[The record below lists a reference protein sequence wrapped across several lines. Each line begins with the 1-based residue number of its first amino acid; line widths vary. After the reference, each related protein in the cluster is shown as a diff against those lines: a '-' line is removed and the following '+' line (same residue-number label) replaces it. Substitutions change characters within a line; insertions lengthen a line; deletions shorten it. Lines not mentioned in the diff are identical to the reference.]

1 MKTKALILLLAVLFV
16 GMGLTAQS
24 PFVVKTVKM
33 TVDGTS
39 TMHKWEMAVNK
50 VTAEGKLTMNGSVLE
65 DIQSLNV
72 TAGAKSLKSTHGKIM
87 DEKTY
92 EALKAD
98 EFPNITFQLTQIES
112 ITPAT
117 GGYTVKAKGNLT
129 IAGVKKPVS
138 MQVSATVASNGYV
151 TFKGS
156 RKVLMTDHNMTPPKA
171 VMGTIKV
178 GPEVTVNFEVTL
190 APAAI

>member
-50 VTAEGKLTMNGSVLE
+50 VTAEGKLTMNGSTLE
-65 DIQSLNV
+65 GIQSLNV
-72 TAGAKSLKSTHGKIM
+72 TVGAKSLKSTQGKIL
-87 DEKTY
+87 DDKTY
-92 EALKAD
+92 EALKA
-98 EFPNITFQLTQIES
+98 EEYPNILFQLTEVES
-112 ITPAT
+112 ITPAGT
-117 GGYTVKAKGNLT
+117 GFTVKAKGNLT

-138 MQVSATVASNGYV
+138 MQVSATVASNGYI

-156 RKVLMTDHNMTPPKA
+156 RKINMIDHGMTPPKA

-178 GPEVTVNFEVTL
+178 GPEVNVNFEVTL
-190 APAAI
+190 APTAI

>member
-1 MKTKALILLLAVLFV
+1 MKALILSSVALLC
-16 GMGLTAQS
+16 GMGLVAQS
-24 PFVVKTVKM
+24 PFVVKSTKM

-50 VTAEGKLTMNGSVLE
+50 VTAEGKLTMNGNVLE
-65 DIQSLNV
+65 GIQSLNV
-72 TAGAKSLKSTHGKIM
+72 TASAKSLKSEHGKIM

-98 EFPNITFQLTQIES
+98 AHPNILFQLTEIES
-112 ITPAT
+112 ITPA
-117 GGYTVKAKGNLT
+117 GSGYTVKAKGNLT

-138 MQVSATVASNGYV
+138 MQVTASVAANGYI

-156 RKVLMTDHNMTPPKA
+156 RKVSMLDHGMTPPKA

-178 GPEVTVNFEVTL
+178 GPEVNVNFEVTL
-190 APAAI
+190 APAAL

>member
-16 GMGLTAQS
+16 GMGLEAQS
-24 PFVVKTVKM
+24 PFVVKSTKM
-33 TVDGTS
+33 TVEGTS
-39 TMHKWEMAVNK
+39 TIHKWEMAVTK
-50 VTAEGKLTMNGSVLE
+50 VSAEGKLTMNGAALE

-72 TAGAKSLKSTHGKIM
+72 TVGAKSLKSEHGKVM

-98 EFPNITFQLTQIES
+98 EFPNITFQLTGIES

-138 MQVSATVASNGYV
+138 MQVSAAVASNGYV

-156 RKVLMTDHNMTPPKA
+156 RKILMADHNMTPPKA